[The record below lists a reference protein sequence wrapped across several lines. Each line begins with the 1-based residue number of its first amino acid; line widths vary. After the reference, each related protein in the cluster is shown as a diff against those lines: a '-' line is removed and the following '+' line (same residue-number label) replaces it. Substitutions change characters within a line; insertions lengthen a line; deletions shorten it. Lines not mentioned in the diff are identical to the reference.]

1 MKITVHTDKEAEE
14 VRIDVTCREITP
26 EIERMVA
33 TLRMLNHQLTGRQ
46 GSQIFQVPVKDVIYI
61 EAMDRKCF
69 LYTKDAYYETDY
81 RLYELEELLDANG
94 FFRISKS
101 VLINL
106 QSVTSIQT
114 ELNRRLLVTMCSG
127 ERLIASRQYAD
138 ALKKLLG
145 VKA

>member
-1 MKITVHTDKEAEE
+1 MKIAVHTDKEAEE
-14 VRIDVTCREITP
+14 VRIDVTCREVTP

-46 GSQIFQVPVKDVIYI
+46 GSQIFQVPAEDVIYV
-61 EAMDRKCF
+61 EAVDRKCF
-69 LYTKDAYYETDY
+69 LYTKDDYFETDY
-81 RLYELEELLDANG
+81 RLYELEELLEADG

-106 QSVTSIQT
+106 QAVTSLQT

>member
-1 MKITVHTDKEAEE
+1 MKIAVHTDKEAEE
-14 VRIDVTCREITP
+14 VRIDVTCREVTP

-46 GSQIFQVPVKDVIYI
+46 GSQIFQVPAEDVIYV
-61 EAMDRKCF
+61 EAVDRKCF
-69 LYTKDAYYETDY
+69 LYTKDNYFEADY
-81 RLYELEELLDANG
+81 RLYELEELLDADG

-106 QSVTSIQT
+106 QAVASIQT
-114 ELNRRLLVTMCSG
+114 ELNRRLLVTTCSG

>member
-1 MKITVHTDKEAEE
+1 MKIAVHTDKEAEE
-14 VRIDVTCREITP
+14 VRIDVTCREVTP

-46 GSQIFQVPVKDVIYI
+46 GSQIFQVPAEDVIYV
-61 EAMDRKCF
+61 EAVDRKCF
-69 LYTKDAYYETDY
+69 LYTKDDYFEADY
-81 RLYELEELLDANG
+81 RLYELEELLDADG

-106 QSVTSIQT
+106 QAVASIQT